1 MGITIG
7 IPVGVTMIMAM
18 LVEDWLPE
26 AFWEFVLMA
35 PKVPW
40 GKNER
45 SFNGEPISLPTITW
59 YKGTGE

>member
-1 MGITIG
+1 MTIG

-26 AFWEFVLMA
+26 AFWELVLMA

-40 GKNER
+40 TRDRDSLKDRDASDN
-45 SFNGEPISLPTITW
+45 ISS
-59 YKGTGE
+59 

>member
-1 MGITIG
+1 MGMTIG

-18 LVEDWLPE
+18 LVDDWLPE

-40 GKNER
+40 GKNENFELKPEQD
-45 SFNGEPISLPTITW
+45 S
-59 YKGTGE
+59 

>member
-40 GKNER
+40 EKMK
-45 SFNGEPISLPTITW
+45 ISSWNQNKTHSLARD
-59 YKGTGE
+59 